1 MPLKLL
7 TILPVL
13 LLAPAPAHLLGSTIG
28 SETGAPRP
36 MQVKTYEGRVMCVIT
51 LTDRG
56 DHAEVNAKK
65 CTALGSFAT
74 VVRVSGDY
82 AKQVYVDAGGAQV
95 AEGTQKSD
103 GYWFNHDG
111 KRYQLY
117 RQP

>member
-1 MPLKLL
+1 MSLNP
-7 TILPVL
+7 IAAFSVL

-36 MQVKTYEGRVMCVIT
+36 MQVRTYEGQVMCVIT

-56 DHAEVNAKK
+56 DHAEINARK
-65 CTALGSFAT
+65 CTALGDFAT
-74 VVRVSGDY
+74 VTRVSGNY
-82 AKQVYVDAGGAQV
+82 AKQVYVDAGGAQI

-103 GYWFNHDG
+103 GYWFNHGG

>member
-1 MPLKLL
+1 MSLNL
-7 TILPVL
+7 TAILPVL
-13 LLAPAPAHLLGSTIG
+13 LFAPAPAHLLGSTIG
-28 SETGAPRP
+28 SETGVPRP

-51 LTDRG
+51 LVDRS
-56 DHAEVNAKK
+56 DHAEINARK
-65 CTALGSFAT
+65 CAALGDFAT

-82 AKQVYVDAGGAQV
+82 SKQVYVDASGTQI

-103 GYWFNHDG
+103 GYWFNHGG